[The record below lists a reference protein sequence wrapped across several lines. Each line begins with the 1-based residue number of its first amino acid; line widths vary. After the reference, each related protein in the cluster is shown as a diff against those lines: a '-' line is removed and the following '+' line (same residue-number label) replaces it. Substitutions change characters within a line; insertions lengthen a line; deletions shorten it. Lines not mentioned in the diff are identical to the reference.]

1 MLKKLILPIYLQS
14 HRLLMKICWNLFIH
28 FPLDRKKIVFSNF
41 NGGGFGDNPSF
52 IAREFLRRKAGWK
65 LYWTAADDYDLPEG
79 IRPVHPN
86 TIAFAWHMAT
96 AGTWVDDTRKL
107 YYFKKRPEQF
117 YIQTWHGGL
126 GLKKVE
132 KDCESALSPEYVAY
146 AKIDS
151 QNMDLLLACCRWESE
166 SYREAFWYDGPILE
180 KGIPKND
187 IYFEDPAPY
196 IQKVLT
202 HFGLPEGTKLA
213 LYAPT
218 YRDSRKTDMYNLNY
232 EQLLAALEKRF
243 GGNWAVLV
251 RMHPNVSYRD
261 YPLTYTDRILNASP
275 YENMQELLVASDVII
290 SDYSGCAFD
299 FPMIGKPGFL
309 YAEDYEEMKRTKDY
323 YFDLKDLPFTLALT
337 NEELMEQIETF
348 DEEDY
353 RRKCKDFCHMLGFYD
368 DGHASEAVAD
378 IIMEKMQEKE

>member
-79 IRPVHPN
+79 IRPVRPN
-86 TIAFAWHMAT
+86 TVAFAWHMAT

-196 IQKVLT
+196 IQ
-202 HFGLPEGTKLA
+202 
-213 LYAPT
+213 
-218 YRDSRKTDMYNLNY
+218 
-232 EQLLAALEKRF
+232 
-243 GGNWAVLV
+243 
-251 RMHPNVSYRD
+251 
-261 YPLTYTDRILNASP
+261 
-275 YENMQELLVASDVII
+275 
-290 SDYSGCAFD
+290 
-299 FPMIGKPGFL
+299 IGR
-309 YAEDYEEMKRTKDY
+309 A
-323 YFDLKDLPFTLALT
+323 
-337 NEELMEQIETF
+337 
-348 DEEDY
+348 
-353 RRKCKDFCHMLGFYD
+353 H
-368 DGHASEAVAD
+368 V
-378 IIMEKMQEKE
+378 

>member
-1 MLKKLILPIYLQS
+1 MLKKLILPVYLKS
-14 HRLLMKICWNLFIH
+14 HRLLMKLCWNLFIH
-28 FPLDRKKIVFSNF
+28 FPLDREKIVFSNF
-41 NGGGFGDNPSF
+41 NGGGYGDNPKF
-52 IAREFLRRKAGWK
+52 IAQEFLRRNLGWK
-65 LYWTAADDYDLPEG
+65 LYWTSAADYDLPEG
-79 IRPVHPN
+79 IRPVRPN

-107 YYFKKRPEQF
+107 YYFRKRPQQF

-132 KDCESALSPEYVAY
+132 KDCEEALSREYVSY
-146 AKIDS
+146 AKVDS
-151 QNMDLLLACCRWESE
+151 QNMDLLLACCRWESN
-166 SYREAFWYDGPILE
+166 SYRESFWYDGPILE

-187 IYFEDPAPY
+187 IYFEDPEPY
-196 IQKVLT
+196 IRKVHT

-218 YRDSRKTDMYNLNY
+218 YRDSRKTDMYNLDY
-232 EQLLAALEKRF
+232 SQLLISLAKRF
-243 GGNWAVLV
+243 GGTWAVLV
-251 RMHPNVSYRD
+251 RMHPNVSYQD

-275 YENMQELLVASDVII
+275 YENMQELLVASDIII

-323 YFDLKDLPFTLALT
+323 YFDLKDLPFTLALS
-337 NEELMEQIETF
+337 NQELMQQIESF
-348 DEEDY
+348 DEDDY
-353 RRKCKDFCHMLGFYD
+353 RRKCRDFCDMLGFYD

-378 IIMEKMQEKE
+378 LIIEKMKKRG